1 MKLLRLFSFIGYFI
15 IYASYASA
23 GVLGWVWNQ
32 PPPQYASVGDTFEV
46 SATYYKIPSGEASE
60 GYFCI
65 SNPNFDTGFDPN
77 GARISW
83 GAERTVNGKF
93 YKEITITQAG
103 NGVLYICAGA
113 SGASYSFY
121 GLVTVRTPSTTLSSV
136 SITGKSTAIPGQ
148 PIQLG
153 VVALSTSG
161 QTLTGG
167 TNSWTLSPV
176 TNADITSSGL
186 LTARDTIE
194 RKSVSVTAA
203 YTYLGITKR
212 STNSI
217 DIIPIQ
223 ECFTTNSPTPIPYLW
238 LDSFNLVSNYNYEIA
253 STTIY
258 ANGYSA
264 WKSYLAG
271 LIPTNPA
278 SKFRANIS
286 ITNGIPLVSW
296 TPNLESEREY
306 LVWGKDNM
314 TDTQWITPISA
325 SNRFFRVEVK

>member
-1 MKLLRLFSFIGYFI
+1 MKTHKLWVVFVCLI
-15 IYASYASA
+15 IPAHYASA
-23 GVLGWVWNQ
+23 DVLGWVWNQ

-65 SNPNFDTGFDPN
+65 SNPNFDNGFDPN
-77 GARISW
+77 GARVSW
-83 GAERTVNGKF
+83 GAERTVNGKI
-93 YKEITITQAG
+93 YKAMTITQAG
-103 NGVLYICAGA
+103 NGILYICAQA

-148 PIQLG
+148 PSQLG

-161 QTLTGG
+161 QILTRG
-167 TNSWTLSPV
+167 TNIWALSPA

-186 LTARDTIE
+186 LTARDTNV
-194 RKSVSVTAA
+194 RKSVSVTAS
-203 YTYLGITKR
+203 YTYLGITKNN
-212 STNSI
+212 TKLI

-223 ECFTTNSPTPIPYLW
+223 ECYTTNSPTPVPYLW
-238 LDSFNLVSNYNYEIA
+238 LDSFSLVSNYNYEIA
-253 STTIY
+253 STTIF

-278 SKFRANIS
+278 SKFRASIS
-286 ITNGIPLVSW
+286 ITNGIPQVSW
-296 TPNLESEREY
+296 IPNLGSNREY
-306 LVWGKDNM
+306 IIWGKENM
-314 TDTQWITPISA
+314 TDTLWVTPISN
-325 SNRFFRVEVK
+325 SYRFYRVVVK